1 MGIFSAI
8 RRFYNP
14 PKHPDRTVEAIPISR
29 NLQLNISALQQMF
42 DDSSDFT
49 VKKLFLKTSDT
60 TTEIAVI
67 TMEGLVDKEVLASSV
82 TNPISSFKSSV
93 KPDKDIISL
102 LENEIITCSD
112 HSEVKDL
119 AQLSKLVMSG
129 FAVILPDGENRA
141 VAVGVQGYSFRSV
154 EEPDTESVQRGSR
167 EGFVEP
173 VRVNISMIRRRL
185 RTPML
190 KFETMT
196 LGHTSNTDICLCY
209 MRGVVSNE
217 ILETVKA
224 RLRTVDLNT
233 LFASGYLLAYLDDN
247 GDNTLFPTVG
257 VTERPDTA
265 CAKISEGRIVIIVD
279 GTPSVLYV
287 PHLMTE
293 NFQTFDD
300 YTNRPF
306 FSTVARMLKYL
317 SFFTAILLPAV
328 YVAFASYNPEFFP
341 AQLLTKV
348 SQEVSHTPFSVFSE
362 VLLFTFIYEI
372 MREAGLRLPKNLG
385 HAVSI
390 IGGLVIGDT
399 AVNSGFIGA
408 PTLMIVALTVI
419 CSYIIPNLYA
429 SVAMLRV
436 LFILAAGIFGIW
448 GVIVMLCTLMTYISS
463 LSSCGIPFFAP
474 ISPFGLFTMRDTI
487 VRASHDT
494 LSRRNVKVQDMVKGY
509 TPLHDKVCRRGN
521 K

>member
-1 MGIFSAI
+1 MKGIISSI
-8 RRFYNP
+8 KEFYNP
-14 PKHPDRTVEAIPISR
+14 PRHPDYKSKPIPISR
-29 NLQLNISALQQMF
+29 DIQANIKTLQEMFDNSSDLTIKNISLKL
-42 DDSSDFT
+42 SDGRT
-49 VKKLFLKTSDT
+49 QV
-60 TTEIAVI
+60 AVI
-67 TMEGLVDKEVLASSV
+67 TMEGLVDKETLAASI
-82 TNPISSFKSSV
+82 TNPISNYS
-93 KPDKDIISL
+93 DIVFGGEDLFQL
-102 LENEIITCSD
+102 LQSDIITCSD
-112 HSEVKDL
+112 HVDVSDINEFSRL
-119 AQLSKLVMSG
+119 IMSG
-129 FAVILPDGENRA
+129 FAGVLVNGANKAI
-141 VAVGVQGYSFRSV
+141 AVGVQGYSFRNVS
-154 EEPDTESVQRGSR
+154 EPDTESVQRGSR

-173 VRVNISMIRRRL
+173 MRVNISMIRRRL

-196 LGHTSNTDICLCY
+196 LGKTSNTDICICY
-209 MRGVVSNE
+209 LRGAVSCE
-217 ILETVKA
+217 ILTKLRA
-224 RLRTVDLNT
+224 RLKKTDLNT
-233 LFASGYLLAYLDDN
+233 LFASGYLLAYIDDN

-265 CAKISEGRIVIIVD
+265 CAKLCEGRIVIIVD

-306 FSTVARMLKYL
+306 FSSVARALKCV
-317 SFFTAILLPAV
+317 SFFTAILLPGI
-328 YVAFASYNPEFFP
+328 YVAFASFNPEFFP

-348 SQEVSHTPFSVFSE
+348 SQSVSHTPFSVFSE

-372 MREAGLRLPKNLG
+372 MREAGLRLPKTLG

-419 CSYIIPNLYA
+419 CSYIIPDLYA

-436 LFILAAGIFGIW
+436 LFILAAGAFGIW
-448 GVIVMLCTLMTYISS
+448 GIIVILCVLLTY
-463 LSSCGIPFFAP
+463 LSSMSSYGIPFFAP
-474 ISPFGLFTMRDTI
+474 AAPLSMFSMRDTI
-487 VRASHDT
+487 IRASWST
-494 LSRRNVKVQDMVKGY
+494 LSRRNVKVQDIPSQK
-509 TPLHDKVCRRGN
+509 
-521 K
+521 

>member
-1 MGIFSAI
+1 MISLI
-8 RRFYNP
+8 SSIKRFYNP
-14 PKHPDRTVEAIPISR
+14 PKRPDRKIKPVPICR
-29 NLQLNISALQQMF
+29 DLQSNIVILQDMF
-42 DDSSDFT
+42 DDSSDLT
-49 VKKLFLKTSDT
+49 VKKLSLKTEDKT
-60 TTEIAVI
+60 IKIAVV
-67 TMEGLVDKEVLASSV
+67 TMEGLVDKETLATSV
-82 TNPISSFKSSV
+82 TNPIANFGDTNY
-93 KPDKDIISL
+93 DKTDIVSL
-102 LENEIITCSD
+102 LENDIITCSD
-112 HSEVKDL
+112 HTQVKDL
-119 AQLSKLVMSG
+119 AEFSRLIMSG
-129 FAVILPDGENRA
+129 FAGILADGEDKA

-173 VRVNISMIRRRL
+173 MRVNISMIRRRL
-185 RTPML
+185 RNPML

-196 LGHTSNTDICLCY
+196 LGYASNTDICICY
-209 MRGVVSNE
+209 LRDVVSDE
-217 ILETVKA
+217 ILDMLRE
-224 RLRTVDLNT
+224 RLKTVDLNT
-233 LFASGYLLAYLDDN
+233 LFASGYLLAYIDDN

-265 CAKISEGRIVIIVD
+265 CAKICEGRIVIIVD
-279 GTPSVLYV
+279 GTPSVLFV

-306 FSTVARMLKYL
+306 FATIARMLKCL
-317 SFFTAILLPAV
+317 SFFTAILLPAI

-348 SQEVSHTPFSVFSE
+348 SQSVSHTPFSIFSE

-372 MREAGLRLPKNLG
+372 MREAGLRLPKTLG

-419 CSYIIPNLYA
+419 CSYIIPDLYA

-436 LFILAAGIFGIW
+436 LFILAAGAFGIW
-448 GVIVMLCTLMTYISS
+448 GVTIMFCLLLTYLSS
-463 LSSCGIPFFAP
+463 LSSYGIPFFAP
-474 ISPFGLFTMRDTI
+474 VSPFGLFAMRDTI
-487 VRASHDT
+487 VRASHST
-494 LSRRNVKVQDMVKGY
+494 LSRRNMKVQDLG
-509 TPLHDKVCRRGN
+509 GGS
-521 K
+521 